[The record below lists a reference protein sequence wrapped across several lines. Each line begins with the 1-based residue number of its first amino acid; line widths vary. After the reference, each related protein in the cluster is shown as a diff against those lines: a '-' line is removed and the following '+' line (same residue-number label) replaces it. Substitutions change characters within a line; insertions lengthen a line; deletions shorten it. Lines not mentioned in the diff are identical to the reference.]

1 MRRMG
6 VWAACVCLLLTLTGC
21 FSLVDDE
28 LLVLPRQP
36 QDSVKLQRYI
46 DEHVA
51 SGGRQIAPLTGL
63 NRQTIQKV
71 DIDGDKQEEAVLFF
85 RFSGDTPLKIF
96 FYRIVGEEYEPF
108 ARVDGEGDSI
118 QSVTYADLNNDGT
131 QEVIV
136 GWRVVGG
143 AFKAMTVYTLRAEGL
158 ETVLS
163 TSYSGYALHDMD
175 ENGRTDLLVLRY
187 QDTEKTGM
195 VEMYQM
201 GVSEISE
208 ITPQFSAPLS
218 RNIEGVIRARTGL
231 LDDGYPALYVVSQYG
246 SDAMVTDVVALQ
258 KRRLT
263 NISRDPTTGVS
274 DGTVRSYLV
283 PSLASLS
290 DDGVIDIPRPVALS
304 AYDPEAEN
312 AEPVWI
318 IQWIRYRS
326 DGEVFTSVTTYHNY
340 TDNWYI
346 ELPASWTWERLA
358 MTRRDISAN
367 ERGVVFAL
375 RSEEGAPPSDML
387 TIYTL
392 TGDNME
398 ELAAKPGRAALLT
411 GNNMIV
417 AAEIDADAPVSNTA
431 VARWMHWLQKDW
443 MTGELTTL

>member
-1 MRRMG
+1 
-6 VWAACVCLLLTLTGC
+6 VCLLLTLTGC
-21 FSLVDDE
+21 FSQVDDE

-36 QDSVKLQRYI
+36 QDSVKLQGYI
-46 DEHVA
+46 DKHVA
-51 SGGRQIAPLTGL
+51 DGGRQIAPVTGP

-71 DIDGDKQEEAVLFF
+71 DIDGDRREEAVLFF
-85 RFSGDTPLKIF
+85 RFPGDTPLKIF
-96 FYRIVGEEYEPF
+96 FYRAVGEEYELLS
-108 ARVDGEGDSI
+108 RIDGEGDSI
-118 QSVTYADLNNDGT
+118 QSVTYADLNDDGV

-143 AFKAMTVYTLRAEGL
+143 AFKAMTVYTLRSEEL
-158 ETVLS
+158 EIVLS

-187 QDTEKTGM
+187 QDTEKTGL

-201 GVSEISE
+201 GESEISQ
-208 ITPQFSAPLS
+208 QFSAPLS
-218 RNIEGVIRARTGL
+218 LNIEGVLRTRTGL
-231 LDDGYPALYVVSQYG
+231 LGDGHRALFVVSKYG
-246 SDAMVTDVVALQ
+246 SDAMVTDVIAIQ

-263 NISRDPTTGVS
+263 NISRNPMTGVS
-274 DGTVRSYLV
+274 EATVRSYLV

-290 DDGVIDIPRPVALS
+290 DDGVVDIPRPVALS
-304 AYDPEAEN
+304 AYDPGAEN

-326 DGEVFTSVTTYHNY
+326 DGETDTSATTYHNY
-340 TDNWYI
+340 ADNWYI

-375 RSEEGAPPSDML
+375 RDREGAPPSDMM

-398 ELAAKPGRAALLT
+398 ELVAKPGRVPLLT

-417 AAEIDADAPVSNTA
+417 AVEVSDNAPVSDTA
-431 VARWMHWLQKDW
+431 VKRWTHWFQNDW